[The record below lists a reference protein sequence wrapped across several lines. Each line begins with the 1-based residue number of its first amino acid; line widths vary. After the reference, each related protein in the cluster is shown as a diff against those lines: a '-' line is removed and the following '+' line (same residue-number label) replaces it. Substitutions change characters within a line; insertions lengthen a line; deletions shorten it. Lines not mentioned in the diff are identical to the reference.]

1 MKTYC
6 SISHCYTGKR
16 CYSTTSCWC
25 TFGYVKYRFVKSGD
39 ENIEP
44 E

>member
-1 MKTYC
+1 MLQY
-6 SISHCYTGKR
+6 YQ
-16 CYSTTSCWC
+16 C

-44 E
+44 EVKP

>member
-1 MKTYC
+1 MKKP
-6 SISHCYTGKR
+6 IVLVICYTGKDV
-16 CYSTTSCWC
+16 STTSCWC